1 MNKICPKCNNQHTMN
16 GKFCSKKCGNS
27 RTWTPE
33 VNERRSKSMAV
44 FHEIHG
50 HPLSGKQGWKP
61 TDEQKQIKSQQNI
74 EYWDKV
80 GRKEYTEE
88 EIKAKRVDGVQAY
101 RARKYDA
108 TPHDAD
114 RKLIRMIYESCPT
127 GYEVD
132 HIIAISEGGK
142 HHQENLQ
149 YLPAIVNRKKNRY
162 QEYDRSAIIR
172 WQDVVKINSAEAKY
186 GQGRDC

>member
-1 MNKICPKCNNQHTMN
+1 MKTCPKCNIEHTMN

-33 VNERRSKSMAV
+33 INARRAAAV
-44 FHEIHG
+44 TKHQEIHG
-50 HPLSGKQGWKP
+50 NPNKGKTWTQSEETIELKR
-61 TDEQKQIKSQQNI
+61 QKSK
-74 EYWDKV
+74 EYWDRV
-80 GRKEYTEE
+80 GRKEDTEQ
-88 EIKAKRVDGVQAY
+88 EIKAKRVECVQAY

-114 RKLIRMIYESCPT
+114 RKLIRMIYESCPD

-149 YLPAIVNRKKNRY
+149 YLPAVVNRKKNRY
-162 QEYDRSAIIR
+162 QEYDRSAVVR
-172 WQDVVKINSAEAKY
+172 WQDVVKV
-186 GQGRDC
+186 